1 MPTKKKKKF
10 VQRLQH
16 SVRFDIGFEARNE
29 HRDTSKPL
37 INFVQRGSISEKK
50 FLIGDLILSVNKT
63 KIKTIEDLDFEVN
76 KIDWVNE
83 VLFEVKRLNKIEK
96 VKIKTIS
103 IENYQKNHVVWPCH
117 IKVKNNL
124 VFIEKN
130 AFEYPDFDNLVEDED
145 ILLSI
150 DTHKITSLLDFGK
163 VTSKYKPGNFVEFK
177 VKKKNK
183 SKEIKIKVKLI
194 NGTKAIAIS
203 KKSCDKYFHKK
214 AGSLLFKEWVLS
226 DYGANHE
233 DWNERRKEIMQL
245 ETIVERFS
253 NSRISSNFDYLKDW
267 KNKDVKLLT
276 SLLKPE
282 YKDLNFKLNF
292 FSLIFNSKVIS
303 KLQSLNLKKDC
314 CYSHILTGKV
324 IGGDWDKDVPANIKN
339 FKKLISVKD
348 KKKEMIIDEIS
359 EVSLNFF
366 FKTRIEKKKN
376 IFIKYKAN

>member
-1 MPTKKKKKF
+1 
-10 VQRLQH
+10 
-16 SVRFDIGFEARNE
+16 
-29 HRDTSKPL
+29 
-37 INFVQRGSISEKK
+37 
-50 FLIGDLILSVNKT
+50 
-63 KIKTIEDLDFEVN
+63 
-76 KIDWVNE
+76 
-83 VLFEVKRLNKIEK
+83 
-96 VKIKTIS
+96 
-103 IENYQKNHVVWPCH
+103 
-117 IKVKNNL
+117 
-124 VFIEKN
+124 
-130 AFEYPDFDNLVEDED
+130 
-145 ILLSI
+145 
-150 DTHKITSLLDFGK
+150 
-163 VTSKYKPGNFVEFK
+163 
-177 VKKKNK
+177 
-183 SKEIKIKVKLI
+183 
-194 NGTKAIAIS
+194 
-203 KKSCDKYFHKK
+203 
-214 AGSLLFKEWVLS
+214 
-226 DYGANHE
+226 
-233 DWNERRKEIMQL
+233 MQL

-366 FKTRIEKKKN
+366 FKTRIEKKK
-376 IFIKYKAN
+376 KYFY